1 MLPEYNPVTLKRKTN
16 ILRERIIAEEV
27 TVCILIKEEF
37 ILLRKVLL
45 CSSPCKK
52 FFSVICNI
60 FYCWSDIF
68 LFHD

>member
-27 TVCILIKEEF
+27 TVIFLIKEEF

-45 CSSPCKK
+45 CS
-52 FFSVICNI
+52 FFIQSTR
-60 FYCWSDIF
+60 YE
-68 LFHD
+68 